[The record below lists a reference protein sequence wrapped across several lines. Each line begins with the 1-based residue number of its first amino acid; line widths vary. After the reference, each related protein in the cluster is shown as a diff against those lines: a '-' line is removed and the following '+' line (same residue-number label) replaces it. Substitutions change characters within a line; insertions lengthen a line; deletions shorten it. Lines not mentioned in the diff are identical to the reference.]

1 MSKKK
6 TTHKKA
12 SIRHIKTGKSPG
24 TVTYLGSREGAKSVV
39 NIMEYN
45 LQDIKESTLDVYA
58 PSNFNK
64 IIAQDIDD
72 KCTNNQYYPQNGYP
86 NTILGNIKELQGI
99 CSKCAGYK
107 ALVNDH

>member
-39 NIMEYN
+39 NIMEY
-45 LQDIKESTLDVYA
+45 LSLIH
-58 PSNFNK
+58 
-64 IIAQDIDD
+64 I
-72 KCTNNQYYPQNGYP
+72 
-86 NTILGNIKELQGI
+86 
-99 CSKCAGYK
+99 
-107 ALVNDH
+107 